1 VVSRSLHFSNRS
13 EKWTSR
19 GPRLRVLSAIP
30 GPARALLVRLWSH
43 KFPICIDNERRSWCS
58 AKLRKLVP
66 FRRFVAVEPVNC
78 GTTPADLHETFY
90 HLSICMANG
99 RYRRANDTVPS
110 WSSAP
115 LRKVPESQI
124 GTCIR
129 RHDRW
134 IILFCGTEVVPRQDR
149 CCTDLWFAGATRT
162 KFVFFSSHL

>member
-1 VVSRSLHFSNRS
+1 VGRDYGFSVRFQAPPVHLSSVSGRTNFQFALA
-13 EKWTSR
+13 TSD
-19 GPRLRVLSAIP
+19 
-30 GPARALLVRLWSH
+30 ALG
-43 KFPICIDNERRSWCS
+43 
-58 AKLRKLVP
+58 KLRKLVP
-66 FRRFVAVEPVNC
+66 FRRFVAAEPVNC